1 MGLAG
6 LRFDTEELGK
16 MGIGEFCAGIDAVT
30 DGAEFRGVGVELVDV
45 CSRERVALGPMR
57 AAVVG
62 AEPLARSE
70 VVSRMWA
77 YIKEH
82 KLQNEQNKREILS
95 DAKLLAI
102 FDNTDKVSMF
112 EMNKHLSKHLTAKKD

>member
-1 MGLAG
+1 MAASDSGTAKSKAAGAFMKPLHPSKELAA
-6 LRFDTEELGK
+6 
-16 MGIGEFCAGIDAVT
+16 I
-30 DGAEFRGVGVELVDV
+30 
-45 CSRERVALGPMR
+45 
-57 AAVVG
+57 VG

-102 FDNTDKVSMF
+102 FDNKEKVSMF
-112 EMNKHLSKHLTAKKD
+112 EMNKHLAKHLK

>member
-1 MGLAG
+1 MAQSKSSAMNSSASPRAG
-6 LRFDTEELGK
+6 GAFMKPLHPSKEL
-16 MGIGEFCAGIDAVT
+16 
-30 DGAEFRGVGVELVDV
+30 
-45 CSRERVALGPMR
+45 

-70 VVSRMWA
+70 AVSRMWA

-95 DAKLLAI
+95 DAKLAAI
-102 FDNTDKVSMF
+102 FDNKDKVSMF
-112 EMNKHLSKHLTAKKD
+112 EMNKHLARHLK

>member
-1 MGLAG
+1 
-6 LRFDTEELGK
+6 
-16 MGIGEFCAGIDAVT
+16 
-30 DGAEFRGVGVELVDV
+30 
-45 CSRERVALGPMR
+45 
-57 AAVVG
+57 VG

-102 FDNTDKVSMF
+102 FDNKEKVSMF
-112 EMNKHLSKHLTAKKD
+112 EMNKHLAKHLK